1 MKQKAQQ
8 PPHTMQQP
16 HYTMQQSHYTMQQS
30 QHMMQ
35 HPQHMM
41 QHPQHMM
48 QQPSVSIP
56 VHTVVIFHSICQIG
70 TSIIPYIEMD
80 FSKQQYIATYTLTI
94 IILRRGLILTHKICF
109 LAFSPSIYVI
119 GTLFCLRSSKLCM

>member
-1 MKQKAQQ
+1 MQQ
-8 PPHTMQQP
+8 PHHTTQQP

-35 HPQHMM
+35 QPQHMM
-41 QHPQHMM
+41 QR
-48 QQPSVSIP
+48 PSVSIL

-70 TSIIPYIEMD
+70 TTYSIIEMD
-80 FSKQQYIATYTLTI
+80 FSKQQFVATYALTI

-109 LAFSPSIYVI
+109 LIFTYIYVI